1 MSNES
6 VQTQQPGKTHSVLGG
21 LYRYYVLAI
30 LMVAYL
36 FSYMDRYIVSILLE
50 DLKAEF
56 SLNDLQL
63 GLLSGLAFAFLYS
76 TLAIPIARLADRK
89 NRVRIV
95 SIAIAVWSLFT
106 AACGL
111 AGNFWH
117 LFLGR
122 LGVGVG
128 EAGGLA
134 PSHSIIADY
143 FEKSELSRALA
154 VFSLGPTL
162 GAVCGLLIGGAVADA
177 YGWRAAFYAVGLP
190 GLLLALL
197 VIFTVREPQRGRL
210 DPTYNHK
217 AESLGIFD
225 TLKTLWKNKT
235 YVYANLAHATAIV
248 TAYAMSSWL
257 PSLFLRTFEISKSEA
272 GAIVSAFVVIGG
284 IPGTLLGGIIADA
297 LAKRDERWR
306 AWSSMVGLLISIPF
320 YSFAL
325 FSPNVMTMAVLFGVA
340 QFFFHLSFV
349 PALAIVQNVV
359 SPSMRALAAAFV
371 FFVAN
376 FIGLGLGPVVVGAV
390 SDMFAADFG
399 DASIKVALFFSL
411 SFLLISA
418 IFFWLTGIELRK
430 TAGEETRQPAH

>member
-6 VQTQQPGKTHSVLGG
+6 AETQQSERPQSTGRGF
-21 LYRYYVLAI
+21 YRYYILAI
-30 LMVAYL
+30 LMVTYL

-56 SLNDLQL
+56 SLNDFQL

-76 TLAIPIARLADRK
+76 TLAIPIARLADRW

-122 LGVGVG
+122 VGVGVG

-177 YGWRAAFYAVGLP
+177 YGWRVAFYAVGLP
-190 GLLLALL
+190 GLLLAVL
-197 VIFTVREPQRGRL
+197 VYFTVREPQRGRL
-210 DPTYNHK
+210 DPTYNHE
-217 AESLGIFD
+217 AEALGIFD
-225 TLKTLWKNKT
+225 TLKALWKNKT
-235 YVYANLAHATAIV
+235 YVYANLAHAMAVV
-248 TAYAMSSWL
+248 TGYAMSSWL
-257 PSLFLRTFEISKSEA
+257 PSLFLRSFEISKSEA
-272 GAIVSAFVVIGG
+272 GAIVGLFVVFGG
-284 IPGTLLGGIIADA
+284 VPGTLLGGVIADM

-306 AWSSMVGLLISIPF
+306 AWSSMIGLLIAVPF
-320 YSFAL
+320 YAFAL
-325 FSPNVMTMAVLFGVA
+325 FSPNIMMMALLFGIA
-340 QFFFHLSFV
+340 TFFFHIAFV

-371 FFVAN
+371 FFLAN
-376 FIGLGLGPVVVGAV
+376 FIGLGLGPVAVGAL
-390 SDMFAADFG
+390 SDMFTPQFG
-399 DASIKVALFFSL
+399 AQSINMA
-411 SFLLISA
+411 LLISLA
-418 IFFWLTGIELRK
+418 FLFIGAFFFWLTSRQLSK
-430 TAGEETRQPAH
+430 TN